1 MLRISKLTDYG
12 SVILAYMA
20 SHPGQ
25 TLSAASLSQA
35 VHLPLAT
42 VSKLLKLFKRNRLV
56 KSSRG
61 KDGGYTLSRPSEEIF
76 LVQIISAIEGP
87 IALTECS
94 VKKNLCKIENH
105 CAIRPGW
112 QSINRAIYNSLSQVT
127 LDTMLET
134 NQENRTETQPL
145 TVIEG
150 FA

>member
-20 SHPGQ
+20 SHPDQ

-35 VHLPLAT
+35 VYLPLAT
-42 VSKLLKLFKRNRLV
+42 VSKLLKLFKRNGLV

-61 KDGGYTLSRPSEEIF
+61 KDGGYMLSRPAEEIS
-76 LVQIISAIEGP
+76 LAQIISVIEGP

-94 VKKNLCKIENH
+94 VKKNLCQVESH
-105 CAIRPGW
+105 CAIRPSW
-112 QSINRAIYNSLSQVT
+112 QRVNRAIYNSLSQVT

-134 NQENRTETQPL
+134 NMETRTEAQPITL
-145 TVIEG
+145 IG
-150 FA
+150 Q